1 LRKTPSRTPVRGG
14 KTIDRMQYGDFS
26 MTDTVRQKILDKIDQ
41 SREQAITFLQDMIA
55 IPSVTGDEA
64 AIQKFVSDHMSK
76 IGLEVDMWETDWE
89 DLKKH
94 PGYRPVDRGY
104 EGRPNI
110 VATLKGTGGGRSLLL
125 NGHTDVIPVG
135 DGEGWSDNPW
145 SASIKDGR
153 IYGRG
158 SCDMKSGV
166 ASHILAV
173 QYLKELGLTP
183 RGDVLINVVIDEEVS
198 GHGTLDTVIR
208 GYRADAGISGET
220 SDLAVQPACI
230 GRIWFEI
237 EIHGKPAGIQ
247 QRYLGISGIDLGNK
261 VTKAVADL
269 EAKRVATVTH
279 PLYPSALDSL
289 PCIIG
294 SFQAGNYPSAFPASC
309 LLKGSIGTVPGEDHE
324 GVKQSLVDQ
333 IARAAA
339 EDPWMKLHP
348 PKVRFVGYDAQ
359 ASEIPRD
366 HAIVE
371 TVCRTYAEV
380 TGKTPVISGRQGA
393 ADTRFLNEYGN
404 TPTVIFGPGST
415 AVMHANDE
423 YVSIDDYITSIK
435 VMALS
440 IYDWCNSEPVH

>member
-1 LRKTPSRTPVRGG
+1 MKTDARK
-14 KTIDRMQYGDFS
+14 K
-26 MTDTVRQKILDKIDQ
+26 LLEKIDQ
-41 SREQAITFLQDMIA
+41 SRDKAVAFLRDMVV

-64 AIQKFVSDHMSK
+64 QIQTFLSKYMTK
-76 IGLEVDMWETDWE
+76 IGLDVDMWETDWE
-89 DLKKH
+89 ELKKH

-110 VATLKGTGGGRSLLL
+110 VATWKGAGGGRSLLL

-135 DGEGWSDNPW
+135 GGEGWSDNPW
-145 SASIKDGR
+145 SATIKNGR
-153 IYGRG
+153 MYGRG
-158 SCDMKSGV
+158 TADMKSGV
-166 ASHILAV
+166 ASHIMAV
-173 QYLKELGLTP
+173 ECLKAAGLKP
-183 RGDVLINVVIDEEVS
+183 KGDVYINVVIDEEVS

-208 GYRADAGISGET
+208 GYKADAGISGET

-247 QRYLGISGIDLGNK
+247 KRYEGISGIELGNK
-261 VTKAVADL
+261 IVKAVADL
-269 EAKRVATVTH
+269 EAKRVATITH
-279 PLYPSALDSL
+279 PLYPNALDTL

-294 SFQAGNYPSAFPASC
+294 SFSAGNYPSAFPANC

-324 GVKQSLVDQ
+324 GVKHSLVDQ

-371 TVCRTYAEV
+371 TVCKNYKEI
-380 TGKTPVISGRQGA
+380 TGRDPQISGRQGA
-393 ADTRFLNEYGN
+393 ADTRFLNLYAN

-415 AVMHANDE
+415 AVMHADDE
-423 YVSIDDYITSIK
+423 YVSIDDYMTSIK

-440 IYDWCNSEPVH
+440 ICDWCGVEGPGA

>member
-1 LRKTPSRTPVRGG
+1 MS
-14 KTIDRMQYGDFS
+14 
-26 MTDTVRQKILDKIDQ
+26 TDIRQAVLDVIDQ
-41 SREQAITFLQDMIA
+41 NRDKAVEFLQKMIA

-64 AIQKFVSDHMSK
+64 AIQRFVADYMEG

-89 DLKKH
+89 ELKKH

-110 VATLKGTGGGRSLLL
+110 VATRKGAGGGRSLLL

-135 DGEGWSDNPW
+135 NGEGWTDDPW
-145 SASIKDGR
+145 SAKIKDGR

-173 QYLKELGLTP
+173 QFLKEAGIELK
-183 RGDVLINVVIDEEVS
+183 GDVMINVVIDEEVS

-208 GYRADAGISGET
+208 GYKADAGISGET
-220 SDLAVQPACI
+220 SDLGVQPACI
-230 GRIWFEI
+230 GRIWFQI
-237 EIHGKPAGIQ
+237 DVQGKPAGIQ
-247 QRYLGISGIDLGNK
+247 QRYLGISAIDLGNK
-261 VTKAVADL
+261 IVKAVQEL
-269 EAKRVATVTH
+269 EDHRVATVKH

-294 SFQAGNYPSAFPASC
+294 SFQAGNYPSAFPASAV
-309 LLKGSIGTVPGEDHE
+309 LKGSIGTVPGEDHE
-324 GVKQSLVDQ
+324 GVKQSLRDK
-333 IARAAA
+333 IAEVAAQD
-339 EDPWMKLHP
+339 EWMKDHP
-348 PKVRFVGYDAQ
+348 PVVRFVGYDAE
-359 ASEIPRD
+359 ASEIPVG
-366 HAIVE
+366 HPIVDLVSKNYTE
-371 TVCRTYAEV
+371 I
-380 TGKTPVISGRQGA
+380 TGKAPVISGRQGA
-393 ADTRFLNEYGN
+393 ADTRFLNSYGN

-435 VMALS
+435 VMALC
-440 IYDWCNSEPVH
+440 ILDWCNTPK

>member
-1 LRKTPSRTPVRGG
+1 
-14 KTIDRMQYGDFS
+14 
-26 MTDTVRQKILDKIDQ
+26 MTDLSHQKILDKIDQ
-41 SREQAITFLQDMIA
+41 SRDQAITFLRELIA
-55 IPSVTGDEA
+55 IPSVTGDEGA
-64 AIQKFVSDHMSK
+64 VQRFVSNYMSK
-76 IGLEVDMWETDWE
+76 IGLDVDMWETNWE
-89 DLKKH
+89 ELKKH

-110 VATLKGTGGGRSLLL
+110 VATLSGTGGGRSLLL

-135 DGEGWSDNPW
+135 NGEGWTDNPW
-145 SASIKDGR
+145 SASIKDGH

-183 RGDVLINVVIDEEVS
+183 RGDVLINVVVDEEVS

-208 GYRADAGISGET
+208 GYKADAGISGET

-261 VTKAVADL
+261 IAKAVADL
-269 EAKRVATVTH
+269 EAKRVATITH
-279 PLYPSALDSL
+279 PLYPNALDSL

-309 LLKGSIGTVPGEDHE
+309 LLRGSIGTVPGEDHE

-333 IARAAA
+333 ITRAAA
-339 EDPWMKLHP
+339 DDSWMELHP

-366 HAIVE
+366 HAIVD
-371 TVCRTYAEV
+371 TVCRNYTRV

-423 YVSIDDYITSIK
+423 YVSINDFITSIK

-440 IYDWCNSEPVH
+440 IYDWCNSEPIR

>member
-1 LRKTPSRTPVRGG
+1 MTARLRKRVLDR
-14 KTIDRMQYGDFS
+14 IDEN
-26 MTDTVRQKILDKIDQ
+26 
-41 SREQAITFLQDMIA
+41 REKSIAFLQKMIA

-64 AIQKFVSDHMSK
+64 KIQKFLADHMAALGLK
-76 IGLEVDMWETDWE
+76 IDMWETNWHE
-89 DLKKH
+89 LKKH
-94 PGYRPVDRGY
+94 PAYRPVDRGY

-135 DGEGWSDNPW
+135 GGRWSDDPW
-145 SASIKDGR
+145 SAKIKNGR

-158 SCDMKSGV
+158 SADMKSGV
-166 ASHILAV
+166 ASHIMAL
-173 QYLKELGLTP
+173 EGLVAAGVKTK
-183 RGDVLINVVIDEEVS
+183 GDIHINVVVDEEVS

-208 GYRADAGISGET
+208 GYKADAGISGET
-220 SDLAVQPACI
+220 SGLAVQPACI

-237 EIHGKPAGIQ
+237 EIQGKPAGIQ
-247 QRYLGISGIDLGNK
+247 KRYEGISGIELGYK
-261 VTKAVADL
+261 IVKAVADL

-279 PLYPSALDSL
+279 PLYPNALDTL

-294 SFQAGNYPSAFPASC
+294 SFSAGNYPSAFPANA

-324 GVKQSLVDQ
+324 GVKKSLVEQ

-348 PKVRFVGYDAQ
+348 PKVRFVGYDAE

-366 HAIVE
+366 HPIVA
-371 TVCRTYAEV
+371 TVCKNYKEI
-380 TGKTPVISGRQGA
+380 TGRDPEISGRQGA
-393 ADTRFLNEYGN
+393 ADTRFLNLYAN

-415 AVMHANDE
+415 AVMHADDE
-423 YVSIDDYITSIK
+423 YVSIDDYMTAIK

-440 IYDWCNSEPVH
+440 ICDWCGTD